1 MSDVR
6 KQPTLHD
13 VARLAGFSTSTT
25 ARALGN
31 YGRIAETTREKV
43 RAAAEE
49 LGYRANPL
57 ARSMITGKTKTIG
70 VVCADLSSPFFA
82 EALRGISDVAKG
94 RGYDIL
100 IVNTDEDVA
109 SERDAVALLRDRHV
123 DGVIVS
129 PADVRQVDHLAALQ
143 TPERALVLLDRSSSA
158 LDADSVTVDDVSA
171 MTDAVGRLLDAGHR
185 HIGIVTELR
194 IEREADW
201 QSLLGDLDHSERR
214 ELNPSSRRLLGYLRA
229 HREHDIPID
238 PALVARTGA
247 TSVDSARRATTR
259 LLEQRDE
266 TGMTAVVTVDNTT
279 SVGAYGAIRDHGLR
293 VPDDLS
299 FIAFDNLDW
308 TTLVQPAVSVIEQP
322 VYALGSRA
330 ADVLLD
336 RLDGTRTSPGEE
348 ILLDTRF
355 IERESIRAV
364 QQV

>member
-1 MSDVR
+1 MNDVR

-43 RAAAEE
+43 RAAADE

-82 EALRGISDVAKG
+82 EALRGISDVAKR

-100 IVNTDEDVA
+100 IVNTDEDLA

-129 PADVRQVDHLAALQ
+129 PADVRQVGHLAALQ
-143 TPERALVLLDRSSSA
+143 TPERALVLLDRSSTA

-171 MTDAVGRLLDAGHR
+171 MTDAVSRLVEAGHR
-185 HIGIVTELR
+185 RIGIVTELR

-229 HREHDIPID
+229 HRQHGIPID

-247 TSVDSARRATTR
+247 TSVDSARSATTR
-259 LLEQRDE
+259 LLEQS
-266 TGMTAVVTVDNTT
+266 GMTAVVTVDNTT
-279 SVGAYGAIRDHGLR
+279 SVGAYGAIRDQGLR
-293 VPDDLS
+293 VPEDLS

-322 VYALGSRA
+322 VYALGSLA
-330 ADVLLD
+330 AEVLLD
-336 RLDGTRTSPGEE
+336 RLDGTRETPGEE

-355 IERESIRAV
+355 IERGSILPVSAI
-364 QQV
+364 